1 MEGAD
6 MVAVVVMA
14 VADTV
19 VGDLVEA
26 MQVDLV
32 EDTGEDM
39 AVGIVEA
46 M

>member
-1 MEGAD
+1 
-6 MVAVVVMA
+6 MVAAVVMA
-14 VADTV
+14 VAEEDTV